1 MSINYT
7 WSVEQLHADPAGTV
21 SVVRWRKTG
30 KNDSG
35 TEAFFA
41 GATTLTDGDPSSE
54 GYVPLVSLSE
64 DIVLGWVQA
73 VVVGDYEARVNEEI
87 EKEINDE
94 PITQVNLP
102 WEPTPAEPDPA

>member
-21 SVVRWRKTG
+21 SVVKWRKTG
-30 KNDSG
+30 RNDSG

-41 GATTLTDGDPSSE
+41 GATTLTDGDPASE

-64 DIVLGWVQA
+64 ELVLSWVKA
-73 VVVGDYEARVNEEI
+73 VVVGDYEKRVNDQI
-87 EKEINDE
+87 EREINDK
-94 PITQVNLP
+94 PITQVHLP
-102 WEPTPAEPDPA
+102 WEEPPPESDPE

>member
-1 MSINYT
+1 MSITYT

-30 KNDSG
+30 KHDSG
-35 TEAFFA
+35 KEAFFP
-41 GATTLTDGDPSSE
+41 GATTFKGDPSAE
-54 GYVPLVSLSE
+54 GYVPFASLTE

-73 VVVGDYEARVNEEI
+73 VVVGDYETRVNEEI
-87 EKEINDE
+87 EREINDQ

>member
-1 MSINYT
+1 MSITYT

-21 SVVRWRKTG
+21 SVVRWRKPART
-30 KNDSG
+30 
-35 TEAFFA
+35 TAALRHFP
-41 GATTLTDGDPSSE
+41 GATIFKGDPSAE
-54 GYVPLVSLSE
+54 GYVPFASLTE

-73 VVVGDYEARVNEEI
+73 VVVGDYETRVNEEI
-87 EKEINDE
+87 EREINDQ